1 MTFTYSGTPS
11 ASQRDAIRFLLN
23 DTDSTDVL
31 LTDEEIS
38 YLIST
43 WSSTYESARAG
54 AEVIASKFT
63 RDADNISKKVGDI
76 SISKS
81 FQSKAKQY
89 RELAKSLF
97 DQRMRL
103 SPPTPT
109 INAQAIE
116 STVNRD
122 AFTPTTDFYLGQF
135 DNPSSGLSSDS
146 VD

>member
-31 LTDEEIS
+31 LQDEEIS
-38 YLIST
+38 FLVST
-43 WSSTYESARAG
+43 WSNTYEAARGG

-63 RDADNISKKVGDI
+63 RDADNTSKTVGDI

-81 FQSKAKQY
+81 FSNKAKEY
-89 RELAKSLF
+89 RALAKSLF
-97 DQRMRL
+97 EQKMRL

-109 INAQAIE
+109 INAQSIQ
-116 STVNRD
+116 STTNRD
-122 AFTPTTDFYLGQF
+122 PFTPTTDFYLGEF
-135 DNPSSGLSSDS
+135 DNPRNGLDSDT

>member
-11 ASQRDAIRFLLN
+11 ASPRDAIRFLLN

-43 WSSTYESARAG
+43 WSNTYESARAG
-54 AEVIASKFT
+54 AEVIASRFT
-63 RDADNISKKVGDI
+63 RDADNLSKTVGDI

-81 FQSKAKQY
+81 YASKAKQY

-97 DQRMRL
+97 EQRMRQ

-109 INAQAIE
+109 INAQAIQ
-116 STVNRD
+116 STINRD
-122 AFTPTTDFYLGQF
+122 PFTPTTDFYLGEF
-135 DNPSSGLSSDS
+135 DNPTSGLSSDT

>member
-31 LTDEEIS
+31 LQDEEIS

-43 WSSTYESARAG
+43 WSNTYEAARGG
-54 AEVIASKFT
+54 AEVIASRFT
-63 RDADNISKKVGDI
+63 RDADNISKTVGDI

-81 FQSKAKQY
+81 FSNKAKEY
-89 RELAKSLF
+89 RALAKSLF
-97 DQRMRL
+97 EQRMRL

-122 AFTPTTDFYLGQF
+122 PFTPTTDFYLGEF
-135 DNPSSGLSSDS
+135 DNPRNGLDSDT